1 MIELTNNSIYY
12 IIYYSVCYL
21 IVKKVYNVILHDL
34 FINIQILWLICS
46 ESVYKLILNNNKL
59 KICNYDRFN
68 ID

>member
-12 IIYYSVCYL
+12 IIYYIEYYL